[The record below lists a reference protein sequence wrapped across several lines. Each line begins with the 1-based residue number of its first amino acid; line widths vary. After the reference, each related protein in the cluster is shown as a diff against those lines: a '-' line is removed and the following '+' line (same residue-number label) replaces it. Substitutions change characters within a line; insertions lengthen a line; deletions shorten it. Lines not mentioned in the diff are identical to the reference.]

1 MNNLEHIILE
11 KEDNIATITLNRPK
25 VLNALNSGLFKEL
38 IQTMQELE
46 NDGEVRSIII
56 TGAGDR
62 AFSAGADV
70 KSGFFVADKK
80 LSGMKF
86 LEISKP
92 VIAAVNGMA
101 LGGGWEMAM
110 ACDLVIASE
119 EATFG
124 LTEVNLGVLP
134 AGGGTQR
141 LPRLIGKLKA
151 KELLFTGERISA
163 SEAEKLGLVN
173 KVVPPEEL
181 ISEARD
187 IAIKIAE
194 KAPLAIKEIKSVVDR
209 GLESNF
215 DEGLGLEMK
224 AAASLLSTKDAREG
238 MLAFA
243 QKRKPKFQG
252 R

>member
-1 MNNLEHIILE
+1 MASAFGFGGPASSEEIRQAIVDQL
-11 KEDNIATITLNRPK
+11 KQRRQQQMQ
-25 VLNALNSGLFKEL
+25 GLFQSQATGDFL
-38 IQTMQELE
+38 
-46 NDGEVRSIII
+46 GSIGQASSQI
-56 TGAGDR
+56 GKA
-62 AFSAGADV
+62 
-70 KSGFFVADKK
+70 
-80 LSGMKF
+80 L
-86 LEISKP
+86 
-92 VIAAVNGMA
+92 GMA

-173 KVVPPEEL
+173 KVVSPEEL